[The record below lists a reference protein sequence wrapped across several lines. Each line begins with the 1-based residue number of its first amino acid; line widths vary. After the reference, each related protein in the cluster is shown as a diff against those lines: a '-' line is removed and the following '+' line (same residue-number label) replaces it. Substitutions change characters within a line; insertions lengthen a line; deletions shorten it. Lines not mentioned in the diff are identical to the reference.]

1 MRINE
6 SIGQGDLS
14 ELPEVR
20 QPRRPPSL
28 RPAGTP
34 LGWCLPGG
42 RHPNTVRGTPER
54 NYKILELFFSL
65 KAGQM
70 SRWNFY

>member
-6 SIGQGDLS
+6 SIGQGDRS

-34 LGWCLPGG
+34 LGWCLPGVKKG
-42 RHPNTVRGTPER
+42 V
-54 NYKILELFFSL
+54 S
-65 KAGQM
+65 
-70 SRWNFY
+70 